1 MSAFSG
7 RVTLF
12 DVLNISCASIIC
24 SFYMCKHR
32 QTYQQA
38 GWFLRPDCVPSS
50 ECPQFGSAEWCG
62 RNISGSAHLSW
73 TAAASPAGCQY
84 WRSTLRSAG
93 SCGNGKLQN
102 VSPPSVL
109 FESSRIVLAIHRSQ
123 RRKNWWTRILKFEF
137 CDFWEFFEIFKKV
150 LLGPSATDLDHY
162 GRGQTR
168 SE

>member
-62 RNISGSAHLSW
+62 RNISGSTHLSS
-73 TAAASPAGCQY
+73 TAAARCHAASTAAACYDRREVAGMVNFKMCLLRQFCSNWVKFFLQY
-84 WRSTLRSAG
+84 TGDTDAKKMMDQNFEIQILWFLR
-93 SCGNGKLQN
+93 
-102 VSPPSVL
+102 
-109 FESSRIVLAIHRSQ
+109 I
-123 RRKNWWTRILKFEF
+123 
-137 CDFWEFFEIFKKV
+137 FEIFKKV
-150 LLGPSATDLDHY
+150 SRGPSGADLDHY
-162 GRGQTR
+162 GCSQTR
-168 SE
+168 SD